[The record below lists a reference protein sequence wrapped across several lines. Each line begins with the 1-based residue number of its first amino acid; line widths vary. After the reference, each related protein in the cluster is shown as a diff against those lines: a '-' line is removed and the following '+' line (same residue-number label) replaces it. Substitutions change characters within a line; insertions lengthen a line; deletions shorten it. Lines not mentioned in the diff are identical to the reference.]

1 MNDNTPLVSV
11 MMAVYDD
18 GRESTRHYFSEALKS
33 ILDQSF
39 ADIEV
44 VVVLSGE
51 QGFVEHLTTDPRVR
65 VFYSGNEGGY
75 DQGLKR
81 KVRGLAVARNMGV
94 HKSQGKYL
102 AVQDADDLSK
112 PNRIGAQVEYM
123 EAHPEVGVLGSCM
136 DMIDG
141 EGIKSGYRS
150 TYEDDAQIRR
160 GLLQFNPLP
169 QPSIMLRRQLVLDVG
184 GYSETEIAEDYD
196 LWVRLA
202 AVTQLHNL
210 QEPLVEYRVHAGG
223 GATRV
228 SRALYFGS
236 LRIKWRAM
244 RTLKIW
250 PGPKEI
256 AVNLLQFLSYL
267 LPVSFRRNA
276 LEPLRGKLII
286 RKRTTGQG

>member
-1 MNDNTPLVSV
+1 

-18 GRESTRHYFSEALKS
+18 GKESTRHYFSEALQR
-33 ILDQSF
+33 ILDQTL
-39 ADIEV
+39 DGIEII
-44 VVVLSGE
+44 VVLSGQ
-51 QGFVEHLTTDPRVR
+51 QGFVENLTTDPRVQ
-65 VFYSGNEGGY
+65 VFYSGSEGGY

-94 HKSQGKYL
+94 EKARGKYL
-102 AVQDADDLSK
+102 AIADADDLSK
-112 PNRIGAQVEYM
+112 PNRIRSQVGYM
-123 EAHPEVGVLGSCM
+123 ETHPEVGVLGSCM

-141 EGIKSGYRS
+141 DGVITGHRS
-150 TYEDDAQIRR
+150 TYEHDAQIRR
-160 GLLQFNPLP
+160 GLLQFNPMP
-169 QPSIMLRRQLVLDVG
+169 QPAVMLRRQLVLDVG

-244 RTLKIW
+244 RTLKMW
-250 PGPKEI
+250 PGPKEV

-267 LPVSFRRNA
+267 LPVTFRRNT
-276 LEPLRGKLII
+276 LEPLRGRLVIQKEDA
-286 RKRTTGQG
+286 RQG

>member
-1 MNDNTPLVSV
+1 MDTNTPLVSV

-18 GRESTRHYFSEALKS
+18 GKEGTRHYFSQALQS
-33 ILDQSF
+33 ILGQTLTDL
-39 ADIEV
+39 EV

-51 QGFVEHLTTDPRVR
+51 RDFVESLTEDPRVH
-65 VFYSGNEGGY
+65 VYYCSDEGGY
-75 DQGLKR
+75 DQGLKK
-81 KVRGLAVARNMGV
+81 KVRGLALARNMGV
-94 HKSQGKYL
+94 EKARGKYL
-102 AVQDADDLSK
+102 AVNDADDLSQPDRLQK
-112 PNRIGAQVEYM
+112 QVEYLD
-123 EAHPEVGVLGSCM
+123 AHPEIGLLGSCM

-141 EGIKSGYRS
+141 EGLVTGHRN
-150 TYEDDAQIRR
+150 TYEHDAEIRR
-160 GLLQFNPLP
+160 GLLQFNPMP
-169 QPSIMLRRQLVLDVG
+169 QPAVMMRRQLVVDVG
-184 GYSETEIAEDYD
+184 AYSLTEIAEDYD

-202 AVTQLHNL
+202 AVTKLHNL
-210 QEPLVEYRVHAGG
+210 QEPLVRYRVHAGG

-267 LPVSFRRNA
+267 LPVAFRRNA
-276 LEPLRGKLII
+276 LEPLRGKLVI
-286 RKRTTGQG
+286 RKKSSGQS

>member
-1 MNDNTPLVSV
+1 

-18 GRESTRHYFSEALKS
+18 GKESTRHYFSEALQS

-39 ADIEV
+39 NDLDV
-44 VVVLSGE
+44 VIVLSGE
-51 QGFVEHLTTDPRVR
+51 QGFVEELTTDPRVR

-94 HKSQGKYL
+94 EKSRGKYL
-102 AVQDADDLSK
+102 AVADADDLSK
-112 PNRIGAQVEYM
+112 PNRISAQVEYM

-136 DMIDG
+136 DMIDDDSTVTG
-141 EGIKSGYRS
+141 HRS
-150 TYEDDAQIRR
+150 TYEHDAEIRR
-160 GLLQFNPLP
+160 GLLQFNPVP
-169 QPSIMLRRQLVLDVG
+169 QPAVMLRRQLVLDVG

-210 QEPLVEYRVHAGG
+210 QEPLVDYRVHAGG

-244 RTLKIW
+244 RTLGMW
-250 PGPKEI
+250 PRPKDI

-276 LEPLRGKLII
+276 LEPLRGKLVI
-286 RKRTTGQG
+286 RKRRERGGE